1 MLFCSAV
8 WQLRRELPSVI
19 AKRVN
24 KLWTDALSCEMDT
37 NHQSLIYDQCWRPLL
52 LGQPQQQQQQLENFL
67 ASSLHYV
74 IYIFVCFVVLFLP
87 IFLSDNVALNTRWL
101 IGNFSTGDWFTTDHL
116 ISCHRQANFLAAS
129 NFALL
134 LYCSFCSCVQTEP
147 LIGRSIDLF
156 AINFLS
162 LSNSPALIVCLSD
175 CFLCW
180 QWSNGALFLNWSLS

>member
-1 MLFCSAV
+1 MNWRTILWDGHKSSKFNLRSMLETTLGGATTTTATTV
-8 WQLRRELPSVI
+8 GELPCLI
-19 AKRVN
+19 
-24 KLWTDALSCEMDT
+24 T
-37 NHQSLIYDQCWRPLL
+37 SLCNLHLCLL
-52 LGQPQQQQQQLENFL
+52 CCSFSP
-67 ASSLHYV
+67 S
-74 IYIFVCFVVLFLP
+74 
-87 IFLSDNVALNTRWL
+87 FLSDNVALNTRWL
-101 IGNFSTGDWFTTDHL
+101 IGNFSTGDWFTADHL